1 MFFVKTVS
9 VDTADDS
16 AFQPQGVQEDGNGA
30 ALEKGALINGFM
42 AVPVKKD
49 EIVFRKKRLAANA
62 VGDGSAVE
70 DEPCP
75 VGIEGFGCQFFRCP
89 RRAFMGRGGAG
100 VIARVGYIGGEHGIS
115 IEAGKGFSF
124 FCKVVKGS
132 AVVAGRIKGKLFF
145 FCVVHEGF
153 CERRKPAFHFLIHG
167 DLLFMFFIIY

>member
-42 AVPVKKD
+42 IVSVKKD

-70 DEPCP
+70 DKPCP
-75 VGIEGFGCQFFRCP
+75 VCAEGVGCQFSAAP
-89 RRAFMGRGGAG
+89 AAPSWEDGLPGSLPESDISAANMAF
-100 VIARVGYIGGEHGIS
+100 
-115 IEAGKGFSF
+115 
-124 FCKVVKGS
+124 
-132 AVVAGRIKGKLFF
+132 
-145 FCVVHEGF
+145 
-153 CERRKPAFHFLIHG
+153 P
-167 DLLFMFFIIY
+167 

>member
-42 AVPVKKD
+42 IVSVKKD

-70 DEPCP
+70 DKPCP
-75 VGIEGFGCQFFRCP
+75 VCAEGVGCQFFCCP
-89 RRAFMGRGGAG
+89 RRAFMGRWVAG
-100 VIARVGYIGGEHGIS
+100 VIA
-115 IEAGKGFSF
+115 
-124 FCKVVKGS
+124 
-132 AVVAGRIKGKLFF
+132 
-145 FCVVHEGF
+145 
-153 CERRKPAFHFLIHG
+153 
-167 DLLFMFFIIY
+167 